1 MEENHDTRKYPLYS
15 ALVFFS
21 VRPPQPMQR
30 GDAER
35 NGAGEVAA
43 VGGGGSS
50 ALEKVALGLVRFPN

>member
-1 MEENHDTRKYPLYS
+1 
-15 ALVFFS
+15 
-21 VRPPQPMQR
+21 MQR

-43 VGGGGSS
+43 GGGGGSS

>member
-1 MEENHDTRKYPLYS
+1 
-15 ALVFFS
+15 
-21 VRPPQPMQR
+21 MQR